1 MTNYTNCISIE
12 TALYFDLF
20 DDISYKWLKLILDP
34 SVDREENDFEVEIE
48 DLPCDRQ
55 AWCIVKFTFEL
66 KMVDDIRLGET
77 HYKTKTFSK
86 TIEYNGSSALAMTLC
101 GMVAEDD
108 TEDEEEEEDEEQEE
122 EDLNNA
128 CVNCHLGGAY
138 GCDLCCDK
146 EDKNNPEMLK
156 EWLDK
161 NNKYSYKLHRKWL
174 DNKKKEEEEEENN

>member
-48 DLPCDRQ
+48 DLPCTRECY
-55 AWCIVKFTFEL
+55 CIVKFTFEL
-66 KMVDDIRLGET
+66 RMVDYIRWGET

-101 GMVAEDD
+101 GMVRDDD
-108 TEDEEEEEDEEQEE
+108 TEDEDEEEDEDAIRTGVLITKDMLIAKTLEVKNYF
-122 EDLNNA
+122 EDKIANGTLTTKDREIMNQLTNMMSEA
-128 CVNCHLGGAY
+128 I
-138 GCDLCCDK
+138 DK
-146 EDKNNPEMLK
+146 EE
-156 EWLDK
+156 
-161 NNKYSYKLHRKWL
+161 
-174 DNKKKEEEEEENN
+174 